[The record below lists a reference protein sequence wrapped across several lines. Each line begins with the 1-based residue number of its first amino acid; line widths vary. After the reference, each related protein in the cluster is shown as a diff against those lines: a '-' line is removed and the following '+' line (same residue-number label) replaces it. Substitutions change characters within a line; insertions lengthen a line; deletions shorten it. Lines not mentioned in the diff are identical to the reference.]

1 MPNAQFNFI
10 PDPVGNHVDFQ
21 YRPLNHLLL
30 LHEEVPDH
38 VENAVHL
45 RKRLGL
51 VLQHLAAHGRT
62 SIVKGCSGS
71 QIHHLVKR
79 EDLVGASVKAG
90 YDGRYRSKTITN
102 EVHLLCRRGHCL
114 SSTPKRSGRQA

>member
-1 MPNAQFNFI
+1 MWDGRGVKAS
-10 PDPVGNHVDFQ
+10 
-21 YRPLNHLLL
+21 
-30 LHEEVPDH
+30 E
-38 VENAVHL
+38 AVS
-45 RKRLGL
+45 
-51 VLQHLAAHGRT
+51 T
-62 SIVKGCSGS
+62 
-71 QIHHLVKR
+71 QINHLVKR